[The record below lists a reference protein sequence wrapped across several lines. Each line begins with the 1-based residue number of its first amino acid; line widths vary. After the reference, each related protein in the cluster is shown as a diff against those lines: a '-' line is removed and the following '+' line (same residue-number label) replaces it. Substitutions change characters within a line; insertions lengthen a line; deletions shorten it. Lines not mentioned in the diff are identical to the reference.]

1 MEEKEIKDI
10 KQAVEFI
17 RISDDMV
24 KLFEEFEQKAHEL
37 ILQSHERLKD
47 KGIDNYDLL
56 EQYKMD
62 IFYFLSE
69 GNSTIAYYK
78 KMRELS
84 ENEINKRLEEDK

>member
-1 MEEKEIKDI
+1 MKEKEIKDI
-10 KQAVEFI
+10 IQVAEFI
-17 RISDDMV
+17 RISDDVV

-37 ILQSHERLKD
+37 ILQAHERLKD
-47 KGIDNYDLL
+47 KGINNYDLL

-62 IFYFLSE
+62 IFHFLSE

-84 ENEINKRLEEDK
+84 ENEINKELEGDE